1 MYSTRYCCQVLIKL
15 EFSLQRAELLHAGGR
30 SDRQDRQ
37 TDMTKLAV
45 AFRNFLRLH
54 HKDDLFL

>member
-1 MYSTRYCCQVLIKL
+1 MKL
-15 EFSLQRAELLHAGGR
+15 EFSVQRAELLHAGGR